1 MNTTVTLINPFE
13 IPKGKEKEAFLMWEK
28 AADFMRIQPGF
39 ISTELHQSIDPNA
52 KFGLIN
58 IAKWES
64 TEHFQAVINSTEF
77 QKLTAGSMEEF
88 PHYPG
93 LYQVIKT

>member
-1 MNTTVTLINPFE
+1 MNNTVILINPFE
-13 IPKGKEKEAFLMWEK
+13 VPKGMEEEGLLMWEK
-28 AADFMRIQPGF
+28 AADFMRIQSGF
-39 ISTELHQSIDPNA
+39 ISTKLHQAIDPNA

-64 TEHFQAVINSTEF
+64 VEHFQAVINSTEF
-77 QKLTAGSMEEF
+77 QELTAGSMEAF

>member
-13 IPKGKEKEAFLMWEK
+13 IPKGKEEKALLMWEK

-39 ISTELHQSIDPNA
+39 ISTSLHQSIDPNA
-52 KFGLIN
+52 RFSLIN

-64 TEHFQAVINSTEF
+64 AEHFQAVINSSEF
-77 QKLTAGSMEEF
+77 KALTVGSMEAF

-93 LYQVIKT
+93 LYQVVRE